1 MAYQVLARKWRPQ
14 DFESI
19 VGQEPVVT
27 ALQNALS
34 DGRVAQAYLFSGIR
48 GVGKTSVARVFAKA
62 LNCENEP
69 PSDPCNDCTSCEE
82 IAAGADLDV
91 LEIDAATYSKVE
103 QVRELTESLRYGP
116 ARDKY
121 KVVIIDEIHRLSR
134 QAFDALLKIVEEPPA
149 HLVFMFA
156 TTEIEAVPATILS
169 RCQSFQLRRV
179 PLIQMVEHLARISEA
194 EGLGASD
201 HALRL
206 IARAGEGSVRDS
218 VALLDQIATFG
229 GGQVAD
235 DEVSRILGG
244 ADLAVYQGLLHSILA
259 GESQEVSTAVRQIEA
274 SGLDPRHV
282 YGEFLVYCRDALHL
296 ALDPDIAAVELPSD
310 EAAALAHEA
319 SAAGYENL
327 LRLVNLLLESEMG
340 VRRSESA
347 SLALEIAL
355 LRAAELPKLVAI
367 EEILAGGAPPVS
379 ESAAG
384 GGERGRSSSTPKKQA
399 KPRPPRQAVQPTPE
413 APPQPPAEPEPMEAS
428 GPEPPAEVEPPP
440 IENDPAFAE
449 PADPEPAKV
458 APPKPPPGSSKLVN
472 QLMERVS
479 YLKQPL
485 AAHLS
490 GAESLTV
497 EDDVLVIATA
507 PGDSVLERTLTR
519 ASNRDVLDQTLA
531 EMLGSSARWRL
542 TAGSGEALDAA
553 DRADD
558 IEPDED
564 VTRDPTVQ
572 TVLDL
577 FGGKIESVE
586 QHPNPQ
592 EN

>member
-1 MAYQVLARKWRPQ
+1 MASAGLRQRGRP
-14 DFESI
+14 
-19 VGQEPVVT
+19 
-27 ALQNALS
+27 
-34 DGRVAQAYLFSGIR
+34 GIR

-62 LNCENEP
+62 LNCENDP
-69 PSDPCNDCTSCEE
+69 PSDPCNDCTSCSE

-134 QAFDALLKIVEEPPA
+134 QAFDALLKIVEEPPE

-179 PLIQMVEHLARISEA
+179 PLLEMVEHLGRINEA

-206 IARAGEGSVRDS
+206 IARAGEGSVRDG

-229 GGQVAD
+229 GGKVAD

-244 ADLAVYQGLLHSILA
+244 ADLSVYQGLLHSILA
-259 GESQEVSTAVRQIEA
+259 GDSQEVSSAVRQIEA

-282 YGEFLVYCRDALHL
+282 YGEFLAYCRDALHL
-296 ALDPDIAAVELPSD
+296 ALDPNVAAVELPQE
-310 EAAALAHEA
+310 EAAALASEA
-319 SAAGYENL
+319 SSAGYENL

-355 LRAAELPKLVAI
+355 LRAAELPKLIAI
-367 EEILAGGAPPVS
+367 EEILAGGSPARGGAA
-379 ESAAG
+379 AAG
-384 GGERGRSSSTPKKQA
+384 GGSGRSTPTPQKEAKPKARQA
-399 KPRPPRQAVQPTPE
+399 K
-413 APPQPPAEPEPMEAS
+413 PAEPEPTPPTEPVAS
-428 GPEPPAEVEPPP
+428 PAETAPATPERVTDTAPAEPPP
-440 IENDPAFAE
+440 FDEAPPIGDDAMATE
-449 PADPEPAKV
+449 PAETNPGENV
-458 APPKPPPGSSKLVN
+458 PPKPPPGSSKTVTRL
-472 QLMERVS
+472 LERVS

-497 EDDVLVIATA
+497 EEELLVIATA
-507 PGDSVLERTLTR
+507 PGDSVLERTLSR
-519 ASNRDVLDQTLA
+519 KSNREVA
-531 EMLGSSARWRL
+531 S
-542 TAGSGEALDAA
+542 
-553 DRADD
+553 
-558 IEPDED
+558 DEGD
-564 VTRDPTVQ
+564 NEGVTRDPTVQ

-577 FGGKIESVE
+577 FGGQIESIE
-586 QHPNPQ
+586 QHPNPT